1 MEMADFVSRTRAGEI
16 ITSEM
21 RLSDKPTCVRPVV
34 AAFLRTWNDALD
46 DDDRARLITPE
57 LILLALDTHTTD
69 DDDRTAAWL
78 AVDWIVRVH
87 APPFFELAGLG
98 EHAATLRALAPI
110 VDDDSAEMAR
120 GPVTAARTAAVRM
133 ADAADVAVWAAVRMA
148 DDAADAAVR
157 RAAAKA
163 AVASARALE
172 AEAASAAASAAWAAA
187 ATSWAWAKAEKTA
200 AAAEAW
206 SILSHTVAELQ
217 LSAVDLVQRMCA
229 VGR

>member
-1 MEMADFVSRTRAGEI
+1 MEMADFVWRTRAGEI
-16 ITSEM
+16 VTNET
-21 RLSDKPTCVRPVV
+21 RLSDRPACVRPVV

-57 LILLALDTHTTD
+57 LVLLAVDTHTTD
-69 DDDRTAAWL
+69 EDDRIAAWL

-87 APPFFELAGLG
+87 APPFFELACLG

-110 VDDDSAEMAR
+110 VNDDSAEMSR
-120 GPVTAARTAAVRM
+120 GPVAASRTAAVRM
-133 ADAADVAVWAAVRMA
+133 ADAADVA
-148 DDAADAAVR
+148 DAADAAVR

-172 AEAASAAASAAWAAA
+172 SESAAAAAAAAWAAA